1 MATENVEDKKS
12 IGEREKEI
20 QDCRLPNQENF
31 KYTRTKSFI
40 IFRSKKKEK
49 NVWDVI
55 FGTLLIYFISARSH
69 KKIEG
74 KA

>member
-12 IGEREKEI
+12 IGERDTGLSSTYSVKFQI
-20 QDCRLPNQENF
+20 
-31 KYTRTKSFI
+31 YSY
-40 IFRSKKKEK
+40 KKFHNISLQKKGK
-49 NVWDVI
+49 NVWDDI